1 MATKKVRVVNLQG
14 LGFDPL
20 LADQGQFDFTDEG
33 IAFVP
38 SQDPEYQI
46 SISKTV
52 PTGEGNF
59 RETINVSGVTE
70 EAIDNLAELLENSR
84 EYEYFLGDM
93 NTNITFEESLAI
105 GMDPTSDLSGVEFEY
120 NFRDGQY
127 EELLE
132 GITYHNLIPSM
143 YDLLDDEY
151 IEGIDPSGVAF
162 RENKLQV
169 LSKNGKI
176 SKLLDDNIT
185 TFGTGDSF
193 RHLTNQIFTSEN
205 NDFLRR
211 NDGVKNLFPMY
222 CQIDMPYQS
231 DTMIAAAIHQSE
243 LGPCLTR
250 DFYEFSIGSTG
261 TQPSTIVSKEYQYS
275 YTFYDATG
283 ARRSEDATVG
293 AYTVDLLNWVNN
305 DAPGWV
311 EGIPLTEDCSFIG
324 SETESS
330 SDSEELS
337 NRFALDDRIT
347 TLKEQINNL
356 LIANRESRFAGIF
369 GLDGMKVGR
378 ACHSEVVMY
387 KVEKYLGQGL
397 DNKLQT
403 FIFSNTED
411 LVKELTGSESE
422 KRVSFVDTQVKYD
435 QVYTYS
441 VSVVLGVIANK
452 YRYSDIEVDG
462 NTLSA
467 QVNYKPFI
475 RLVEMPYFQVSGRIL
490 SDPPLAP
497 EIGFVPFKG
506 RPELL
511 MFSLN
516 TNLGSQDLVPITL
529 NSEEREDVAQITL
542 NQRRNDGLVTFET
555 DDHNRGYN
563 VYRLNTR
570 PMSYQ
575 DFERNLLTTVSTVG
589 DGTLSNKEAGSANIV
604 IRHTTNRKYYYM
616 FRSVDVHGLLS
627 NPSEVYEIELYE
639 DNGVGYPLI
648 RGFQFDDE
656 NPKTSSKSARK
667 LIQIIPRIT
676 QAVFNESASDV
687 QNTDGTTTVLGKTN
701 LSLGVEDESLFATTS
716 GYGVKTGK
724 KFKIRLISKSTG
736 KKVDINVDFN
746 TNRVRSEIE

>member
-1 MATKKVRVVNLQG
+1 MATKKVRVANLQG

-20 LADQGQFDFTDEG
+20 LADQGQFDFTDKG
-33 IAFVP
+33 IAFIP

-105 GMDPTSDLSGVEFEY
+105 GMDPTSDLSGVKFEY
-120 NFRDGQY
+120 NFRDEKY

-132 GITYHNLIPSM
+132 NITNHNFIPSM
-143 YDLLDDEY
+143 YNLLDDEY
-151 IEGIDPSGVAF
+151 IAGDDPNGEAF
-162 RENKLQV
+162 RENKL
-169 LSKNGKI
+169 KG
-176 SKLLDDNIT
+176 IT
-185 TFGTGDSF
+185 YGNLIFNFSGPDVDRSS
-193 RHLTNQIFTSEN
+193 LTNQIFTSEN

-222 CQIDMPYQS
+222 CQVDMPYQS
-231 DTMIAAAIHQSE
+231 DTTIAAAIHQSE

-261 TQPSTIVSKEYQYS
+261 TQPSTIISRGYQYS

-283 ARRSEDATVG
+283 ARRSEDANVG

-311 EGIPLTEDCSFIG
+311 DGIPLTEDCSFIG

-330 SDSEELS
+330 SGSEELS
-337 NRFALDDRIT
+337 NRFALAARIS

-369 GLDGMKVGR
+369 GLDGMKAGR

-435 QVYTYS
+435 QIYTYS

-462 NTLSA
+462 STLSA

-497 EIGFVPFKG
+497 EVGFVPFKG

-511 MFSLN
+511 MFNLS

-589 DGTLSNKEAGSANIV
+589 DGTLSIKEAGSANIV
-604 IRHTTNRKYYYM
+604 IKHTTNRKYYYM

-639 DNGVGYPLI
+639 DSGVGYPLI